1 MSVAMAHEGLAAS
14 EEGVYLACCVGAEV
28 AAEAADATDV
38 TMHASFEVLG
48 YTLLDK
54 LRRAGEQ
61 VKACLQRQ
69 QLRRDDKGF
78 EVHFE
83 NSLESINHRLQRR
96 RAFRIR
102 PKNSQSLDVKQYKE
116 FE

>member
-1 MSVAMAHEGLAAS
+1 MAHEGLAAS

-102 PKNSQSLDVKQYKE
+102 TKNSQSLDVKQYKE